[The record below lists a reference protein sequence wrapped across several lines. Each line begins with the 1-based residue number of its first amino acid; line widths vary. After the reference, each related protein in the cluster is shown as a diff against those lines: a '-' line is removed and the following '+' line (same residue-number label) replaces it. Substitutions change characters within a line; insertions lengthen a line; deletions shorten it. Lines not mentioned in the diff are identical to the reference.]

1 MKKIVLLFS
10 LAGALLLTAC
20 GPREIPAKGD
30 FTVRVFDD
38 TPVRFA
44 PDIYPEA
51 YNAPGAD
58 SIYHLVNGR
67 IILKKITL
75 PEYERNVSVK
85 LKVTIAS
92 NGDRWDKSGSCFVL
106 PTQYSPYIRST
117 ACKSAVRSRGFNR
130 YALAPY
136 SIAF

>member
-44 PDIYPEA
+44 PDIHEPA
-51 YNAPGAD
+51 SADGRLCNALWCQGCT
-58 SIYHLVNGR
+58 SH
-67 IILKKITL
+67 
-75 PEYERNVSVK
+75 VS
-85 LKVTIAS
+85 
-92 NGDRWDKSGSCFVL
+92 G
-106 PTQYSPYIRST
+106 
-117 ACKSAVRSRGFNR
+117 
-130 YALAPY
+130 
-136 SIAF
+136 

>member
-58 SIYHLVNGR
+58 SMYYP
-67 IILKKITL
+67 L
-75 PEYERNVSVK
+75 PG
-85 LKVTIAS
+85 TA
-92 NGDRWDKSGSCFVL
+92 FL
-106 PTQYSPYIRST
+106 P
-117 ACKSAVRSRGFNR
+117 
-130 YALAPY
+130 
-136 SIAF
+136 

>member
-1 MKKIVLLFS
+1 MMKKIVLLFS

-51 YNAPGAD
+51 YNAV
-58 SIYHLVNGR
+58 SYTHL
-67 IILKKITL
+67 TL
-75 PEYERNVSVK
+75 PTKRIV
-85 LKVTIAS
+85 
-92 NGDRWDKSGSCFVL
+92 
-106 PTQYSPYIRST
+106 
-117 ACKSAVRSRGFNR
+117 
-130 YALAPY
+130 
-136 SIAF
+136 

>member
-85 LKVTIAS
+85 IGRAHV
-92 NGDRWDKSGSCFVL
+92 
-106 PTQYSPYIRST
+106 
-117 ACKSAVRSRGFNR
+117 
-130 YALAPY
+130 
-136 SIAF
+136 

>member
-58 SIYHLVNGR
+58 SIIGFRIDIRCKPYGR
-67 IILKKITL
+67 I
-75 PEYERNVSVK
+75 
-85 LKVTIAS
+85 VTH
-92 NGDRWDKSGSCFVL
+92 
-106 PTQYSPYIRST
+106 
-117 ACKSAVRSRGFNR
+117 VR
-130 YALAPY
+130 
-136 SIAF
+136 

>member
-1 MKKIVLLFS
+1 M
-10 LAGALLLTAC
+10 LTAC

-58 SIYHLVNGR
+58 SIYHLGLFLFTSNCLCLLLS
-67 IILKKITL
+67 ILICIAI
-75 PEYERNVSVK
+75 PCCVFICCNRN
-85 LKVTIAS
+85 A
-92 NGDRWDKSGSCFVL
+92 
-106 PTQYSPYIRST
+106 
-117 ACKSAVRSRGFNR
+117 FN
-130 YALAPY
+130 L
-136 SIAF
+136 

>member
-67 IILKKITL
+67 KN
-75 PEYERNVSVK
+75 NVARIRTQCVCQ
-85 LKVTIAS
+85 IE
-92 NGDRWDKSGSCFVL
+92 GDDCLQRRPLG
-106 PTQYSPYIRST
+106 
-117 ACKSAVRSRGFNR
+117 
-130 YALAPY
+130 
-136 SIAF
+136 

>member
-92 NGDRWDKSGSCFVL
+92 NGDF
-106 PTQYSPYIRST
+106 QIRKHLCEN
-117 ACKSAVRSRGFNR
+117 AILKLRFLFRPAERVGHQPAEHR
-130 YALAPY
+130 
-136 SIAF
+136 

>member
-44 PDIYPEA
+44 PDI
-51 YNAPGAD
+51 
-58 SIYHLVNGR
+58 
-67 IILKKITL
+67 
-75 PEYERNVSVK
+75 
-85 LKVTIAS
+85 
-92 NGDRWDKSGSCFVL
+92 
-106 PTQYSPYIRST
+106 
-117 ACKSAVRSRGFNR
+117 
-130 YALAPY
+130 
-136 SIAF
+136 

>member
-1 MKKIVLLFS
+1 MMKKIVLLFL
-10 LAGALLLTAC
+10 LAGMLLLTAC

-44 PDIYPEA
+44 PDIYPGA
-51 YNAPGAD
+51 YNAPGPD

-67 IILKKITL
+67 IILKKIML

-106 PTQYSPYIRST
+106 PKRR
-117 ACKSAVRSRGFNR
+117 V
-130 YALAPY
+130 
-136 SIAF
+136 SIY